1 MKKWKLG
8 ALALIFFLL
17 LVAVF
22 SVTLVSDNSQDEQD
36 TNNVSVLAASS
47 DDLVY
52 TEVYTTTGSGSSA
65 VTTLTSYT
73 VSASNIN
80 ISGSLVIP
88 ETYRDLPISGILA
101 NGFKDCTKLTE
112 VTIPSKC
119 VSIGTN
125 AFANCT
131 SLTKIYYNVLD
142 NTSKTEWTAATTP
155 WLNVGSEEGVTVI
168 LGNAVT
174 KIAPYQFA
182 YFTNLKEVTGGPSL
196 TSIGNYAFYD
206 CVNLVRY
213 SYFDL
218 LTLIGNYAFYNC
230 SSLEYISVPSHVTSL
245 GSYAFQ
251 ECTLVKTVEY
261 DAVLSSCTL
270 WTDATTPWLN
280 VGSDVEGG
288 ITLVVGTGSLPYYAF
303 YKLDH
308 VSHVIAESA
317 SYSIISS
324 GLSSSSTRVYP
335 FESIGSAEDYVTL
348 TIPDETIIIGSNAFY
363 NFTELKKVEIGKGLT
378 QIGTSVFKGCFNL
391 EIVEYNAIGDKTKYV
406 SYGDKDSPF
415 FDAGTNG
422 WILKIGSSVDLIPQ
436 YLFRYSTNLKE
447 IDVSDAS
454 SLREIMYYAF
464 GNCTSL
470 KSITIPETIEIL
482 GNYAFN
488 GCSAVEHIYFNAV
501 ATNEVNNSYNW
512 FYNTGSAAG
521 LAIHVGES
529 VQSLSKY
536 VFRSVLNLTTV
547 YYNVNSNIVNIYST
561 DNPFAGVGTL
571 NGEGFNLIIG
581 DNVAQIPRYAFFGAA
596 SLKSVSLT
604 PNVESI
610 GSNAFKGCT
619 MLTDVS
625 VAKNT
630 KIESNAFEDNLQL
643 SYVDTVT
650 VHFNS
655 NGGSDLK
662 DKYLLTGNKLV
673 KPEDPIREGYNFA
686 GWYTNL
692 SLTKAYNFDNPVT
705 ENITLY
711 ANWSNVNDDPVTD
724 DPINNEKET
733 NYTWI
738 LWIVVILIAFYLIFG
753 GRKK

>member
-17 LVAVF
+17 LVSLFV
-22 SVTLVSDNSQDEQD
+22 VTSSDDSQEQN
-36 TNNVSVLAASS
+36 TNVASLAASS

-65 VTTLTSYT
+65 VTTLTSYA

-88 ETYRDLPISGILA
+88 ETYRDLPISGIFA

-112 VTIPSKC
+112 ITIPSKC

-142 NTSKTEWTAATTP
+142 NTSTTEWTAATTP
-155 WLNVGSEEGVTVI
+155 WLNVGSEEGVVVV

-206 CVNLVRY
+206 CINLVSY
-213 SYFDL
+213 PYFDL
-218 LTLIGNYAFYNC
+218 LTHIGSYAFYNC

-251 ECTLVKTVEY
+251 ECTVVKTVEY
-261 DAVLSSCTL
+261 DAILSSCTL

-288 ITLVVGTGSLPYYAF
+288 IILVVGTRSLPYYAF
-303 YKLDH
+303 HKLDH

-317 SYSIISS
+317 SYSLVSS
-324 GLSSSSTRVYP
+324 GLSSSATKVYP
-335 FESIGSAEDYVTL
+335 FAEVGSAEEYVIL
-348 TIPDETIIIGSNAFY
+348 TIPDETVTIGNSAFY

-378 QIGTSVFKGCFNL
+378 SIGTLAFGGCPDL
-391 EIVEYNAIGDKTKYV
+391 EIVEYNAIGDKTKYS
-406 SYGDKDSPF
+406 SYGDKNSPF

-470 KSITIPETIEIL
+470 KSITIPESIETL
-482 GNYAFN
+482 GNYSFY
-488 GCSAVEHIYFNAV
+488 GCTAVEHIYFNA
-501 ATNEVNNSYNW
+501 ASTNEASSGYNW
-512 FYNTGSAAG
+512 FYDTGAVSG
-521 LAIHVGES
+521 LTVHVGES

-536 VFRSVLNLTTV
+536 VFSRVINLSTV
-547 YYNVNSNIVNIYST
+547 YYNVDTNVVKIFTAS
-561 DNPFAGVGTL
+561 DNPFCNVGTL
-571 NGEGFNLIIG
+571 NSEGFNLIIG
-581 DNVAQIPRYAFFGAA
+581 DNVTQIPRYAFFGAI

-610 GSNAFKGCT
+610 CSNAFKGCS

-630 KIESNAFEDNLQL
+630 KIESNAFEDNLVL

-662 DKYLLTGNKLV
+662 DKYLLVGNKLV
-673 KPEDPIREGYNFA
+673 KPEDPVREGYNFA

-692 SLTKAYNFDNPVT
+692 SLTKEYNFDNPVT

-711 ANWSNVNDDPVTD
+711 ADWSNVNDDPVTD

-738 LWIVVILIAFYLIFG
+738 LWVIVILIALYLIFG
-753 GRKK
+753 GRK